1 MPQAWGV
8 RECCRCGSDLILP
21 RLWRGLAA
29 AAPIQT
35 LVGELPYTTGAALK
49 RKTFLQSC
57 VYFNNF
63 QGLPIV
69 VQIQLAVTN
78 PTSIPGGHR
87 FNPGTCSVGWVSG
100 IAVSCDVGLRH
111 GLDPELLWLWYRLTA
126 TAPIRPLA
134 WELSYAVGAALKR

>member
-1 MPQAWGV
+1 VLPQAWGV

-21 RLWRGLAA
+21 RLWHRLAA

-69 VQIQLAVTN
+69 VQTQLAVTN
-78 PTSIPGGHR
+78 PTSIQEDTDSIPGLAQ
-87 FNPGTCSVGWVSG
+87 WVKY
-100 IAVSCDVGLRH
+100 
-111 GLDPELLWLWYRLTA
+111 P
-126 TAPIRPLA
+126 
-134 WELSYAVGAALKR
+134 ALP